1 MVTTS
6 DSSSR
11 TRVLITG
18 GSGYL
23 GQFLIAALK
32 QSHSIAYT
40 YLHNAITAHPVN
52 AEPFKVD
59 LATGEGLQ
67 EAVLQFK
74 PQVVVNCAALS
85 QPAACE
91 LDYEACRKLNVPSK
105 LVEALKQ
112 LQRKAGI
119 DALLIH
125 ISTDQVYD
133 GSRPDWAET
142 DPTQPVNAYGRSK
155 LEAEQNLAAA
165 YPHKHVVLRAS
176 LIYGPQPPLQAV
188 GRPLFAQF
196 VESQLA
202 QGIETSFFVDE
213 FRSAVYV
220 NDICEVVKLVISKYS
235 AAAAAAASDTG
246 DACHLAALPHSI
258 YNMGGPERLGRH
270 DMAMAVAQHCGHSSK
285 AIKPANS
292 ADVQRGYSSP
302 ADISMKM
309 EQLLADMPSIR
320 LTPFAEGLAAIF
332 PSKAA

>member
-1 MVTTS
+1 MQLLTEIGTASATDQPTSTVSMLAGVFQAQLSASPVSKQPAMVTTS

-91 LDYEACRKLNVPSK
+91 RDYEACRKLNVPSK

-125 ISTDQVYD
+125 ISTDQVRHAVALNQRLLVQELRKFSTNCVAIYQLVLSTSQKNRRGIILD
-133 GSRPDWAET
+133 SCQLRMQMCCTTSCKLEQLHITIIWCYPKA
-142 DPTQPVNAYGRSK
+142 TQHASVAAQHADVLIPGRS
-155 LEAEQNLAAA
+155 QGQS
-165 YPHKHVVLRAS
+165 HV
-176 LIYGPQPPLQAV
+176 LISGV
-188 GRPLFAQF
+188 
-196 VESQLA
+196 
-202 QGIETSFFVDE
+202 
-213 FRSAVYV
+213 
-220 NDICEVVKLVISKYS
+220 
-235 AAAAAAASDTG
+235 
-246 DACHLAALPHSI
+246 
-258 YNMGGPERLGRH
+258 
-270 DMAMAVAQHCGHSSK
+270 
-285 AIKPANS
+285 
-292 ADVQRGYSSP
+292 
-302 ADISMKM
+302 
-309 EQLLADMPSIR
+309 
-320 LTPFAEGLAAIF
+320 
-332 PSKAA
+332 